1 MIESRLKQIA
11 TGIAAAH
18 GASATIDYQRRYP
31 PTINTAEESELAAAA
46 AAQVVGAENV
56 LRNLNPSMGAEDF
69 AWMLREK
76 PGAYVWVGTGAGE
89 GSRSEVRRGGKEWV
103 SKGGSR
109 WSPQP

>member
-1 MIESRLKQIA
+1 MIAGTTRAFLPEVQDMIESRLKQMA

-69 AWMLREK
+69 
-76 PGAYVWVGTGAGE
+76 
-89 GSRSEVRRGGKEWV
+89 VRPDRK
-103 SKGGSR
+103 STRLNS
-109 WSPQP
+109 SH